1 MSDKLVSII
10 TIVYNGEKHLE
21 KTILSVINQTYPNIE
36 YIIIDGGSTDSSVSI
51 IRSYE
56 NKLTYW
62 VSEADKGISDALNK
76 GIKQAKGEVIGFINA
91 DDWLEPNAIE
101 NVMKAYSPGTIIY
114 GDVSF
119 WNNNTK
125 IRTTDSDHAR
135 LREGMTLAHPA
146 VYVPKTLYDQFGNFD
161 ITFKIAMDYDL
172 MLRFYM
178 NKAVFKK
185 INCVLV
191 NMNLGGI
198 SDKRWL
204 KAIKEELRSKNR
216 YFSRAANLY
225 YFLKQFMYLF
235 LQGILR

>member
-36 YIIIDGGSTDSSVSI
+36 YILIDGGSTDSSVSI

-56 NKLTYW
+56 SKLAYW
-62 VSEADKGISDALNK
+62 ISEPDNGISDALNK

-91 DDWLEPNAIE
+91 DDWLERDAIKS
-101 NVMKAYSPGTIIY
+101 VMKVYSTDTIIY

-119 WNNNTK
+119 WKNNTK
-125 IRTTDSDHAR
+125 TRTTNSDHTR

-146 VYVPKTLYDQFGNFD
+146 VYVPKTLYDQFGVFD
-161 ITFKIAMDYDL
+161 TSFKIAMDYDL
-172 MLRFYM
+172 LLRFYM

-198 SDKRWL
+198 SDKKWF

-216 YFSRAANLY
+216 YFNRVANLY
-225 YFLKQFMYLF
+225 YFIKQFVYLF